1 MQRRKFVKGAAVFLA
16 ALTLDQ
22 RNLFAALG
30 VDPFTIKMIDE
41 TTGIFTERGGTILF
55 QLNKKGIIVV
65 DTQFPEQANHLITEL
80 KKRSKKPFAL
90 LLNTHHHGDH
100 SGGNIA
106 FKDLV
111 KTIVAHTNSLTNQ
124 KAAAAKNKSED
135 KQLYPNETYDTT
147 LTKKVGKEK
156 VTLHY
161 FGAGHT
167 NGDSII
173 HFEKANVVHMGDL
186 VFNRRHPFVDKTA
199 GANIKSWIEVLNKT
213 VSKFGDETKF
223 VCGHAGKDFSVE
235 ISKADITLFATYLQ
249 NVLTF
254 VAQQKAEGK
263 TKEQILK
270 STEIPGSPEFKGD
283 GIERPLTAAWE
294 ELSNS

>member
-1 MQRRKFVKGAAVFLA
+1 MQRSTFLKNSALFLSALALQPQQLWAALA
-16 ALTLDQ
+16 A
-22 RNLFAALG
+22 
-30 VDPFTIKMIDE
+30 DPFTIKMLNDN
-41 TTGIFTERGGTILF
+41 TGIFSERGGTILF

-65 DTQFPEQANHLITEL
+65 DTQFPEQANHLIAEL
-80 KKRSKKPFAL
+80 KKKSKKPFAL
-90 LLNTHHHGDH
+90 LLNTHHHSDH
-100 SGGNIA
+100 SAGNIA

-111 KTIVAHTNSLTNQ
+111 TTVVAHANSLQNQ
-124 KAAAAKNKSED
+124 KNAATKNKSED
-135 KQLYPNETYDTT
+135 KQLYPTETYTTT

-173 HFEKANVVHMGDL
+173 HLEKANIVHMGDL

-199 GANIKSWIEVLNKT
+199 GANIKSWIDVLNQT
-213 VSKFGDETKF
+213 INHFGDDTKF
-223 VCGHAGKDFSVE
+223 VCGHAGKDYSVE
-235 ISKADITLFATYLQ
+235 ISKADINLFKTYLE
-249 NVLTF
+249 NVLKF
-254 VAQQKAEGK
+254 VAAEKADGK

-270 STEIPGSPEFKGD
+270 STEIPGSPDFKGD

-294 ELSNS
+294 ELAG